1 MNSNKIISNKK
12 LTNKILKPLYQP
24 GKGIN
29 SGCLIDS
36 FLDIKTG
43 EEYKSTDKSRTPVK
57 TGVKYKQVPKEN
69 SADYTFDTKTKTFT
83 NWKKQEK

>member
-36 FLDIKTG
+36 FLNIETG
-43 EEYKSTDKSRTPVK
+43 EEYKSTNNNSK
-57 TGVKYKQVPKEN
+57 TGVKYKKVPKEN
-69 SADYTFDTKTKTFT
+69 SADYTYDIKTRTFT
-83 NWKKQEK
+83 YWKEQEK